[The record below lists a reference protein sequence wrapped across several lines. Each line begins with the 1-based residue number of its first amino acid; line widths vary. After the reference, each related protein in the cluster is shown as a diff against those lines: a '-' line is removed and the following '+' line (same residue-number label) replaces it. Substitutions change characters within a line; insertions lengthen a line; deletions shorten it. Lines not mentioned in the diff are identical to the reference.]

1 MATAGFTCVHCSKW
15 FRSKIGLGVHM
26 QSQHREEY
34 EASIK
39 VPKSKTRWS
48 AEEIALMAM
57 SEANFLREGRSL
69 EVNSYLLSQFPN
81 RTREA
86 IKGQRRQVKYK
97 DLVKEYMSKTLVS
110 SGPCSADLDSFGSA
124 SSVSVSSPSS
134 SNLTTSL

>member
-1 MATAGFTCVHCSKW
+1 MATAGFSCVHCSKW

-48 AEEIALMAM
+48 VEEIALMAM

-69 EVNSYLLSQFPN
+69 EVNSYLLSQFSN
-81 RTREA
+81 QRSH
-86 IKGQRRQVKYK
+86 KGQRRQVKY
-97 DLVKEYMSKTLVS
+97 VT
-110 SGPCSADLDSFGSA
+110 G
-124 SSVSVSSPSS
+124 
-134 SNLTTSL
+134 